1 MINDGMFSSNKNY
14 WETPQRFFE
23 KLNREFNFELD
34 VASTSDNAKCERYFT
49 ELENG
54 LEQSWRGNVFCNPP
68 YGREIGD
75 WVKKAYDES
84 LVNTN
89 GVIVLLI
96 PARTDTRYWHDYIFN
111 KASEIRFLKGR
122 IKFELN
128 GVPKQSAP
136 FPSAVIIYRSN
147 DVGNLKITT
156 DDAKEV
162 AE

>member
-1 MINDGMFSSNKNY
+1 MINDGMFTSNKNY
-14 WETPQRFFE
+14 WETPQEFFG

-34 VASTSDNAKCERYFT
+34 VVSTSDNAKCERYFT

-122 IKFELN
+122 MKCELN
-128 GVPKQSAP
+128 GVSKQSAP
-136 FPSAVIIYRSN
+136 FPSAVVIYKSN
-147 DVGNLKITT
+147 DVGISKVTT
-156 DDAKEV
+156 DDAKGATE
-162 AE
+162 

>member
-1 MINDGMFSSNKNY
+1 MINDGMFTSNKNY
-14 WETPQRFFE
+14 WETPQEFFE
-23 KLNREFNFELD
+23 KLNREFNFGLD
-34 VASTSDNAKCERYFT
+34 AASTSDNAKCERYFT

-54 LEQSWRGNVFCNPP
+54 LEQDWRGNVFCNPP

-75 WVKKAYDES
+75 WVKKAHDES

-122 IKFELN
+122 LKFELN
-128 GVPKQSAP
+128 GASKQPAP
-136 FPSAVIIYRSN
+136 FPSAVVIYKSN
-147 DVGNLKITT
+147 DVGNSRITT

>member
-1 MINDGMFSSNKNY
+1 MF
-14 WETPQRFFE
+14 
-23 KLNREFNFELD
+23 
-34 VASTSDNAKCERYFT
+34 
-49 ELENG
+49 
-54 LEQSWRGNVFCNPP
+54 FCNPP
-68 YGREIGD
+68 YGREIGN

-128 GVPKQSAP
+128 GASKKSAP
-136 FPSAVIIYRSN
+136 FPSAVVIYRSN
-147 DVGNLKITT
+147 DVGNSKVTT
-156 DDAKEV
+156 DDAKEM

>member
-1 MINDGMFSSNKNY
+1 MINDGMFTSNKNY
-14 WETPQRFFE
+14 WETPHEFFG

-34 VASTSDNAKCERYFT
+34 VASNGDNAKCERYFT

-54 LEQSWRGNVFCNPP
+54 LEQDWRGNVFCNPP

-75 WVKKAYDES
+75 WVKKAHDES

-122 IKFELN
+122 LKFELN
-128 GVPKQSAP
+128 GAPKQSAP
-136 FPSAVIIYRSN
+136 FPSAVVIYRSN
-147 DVGNLKITT
+147 DVGNLKVTT
-156 DDAKEV
+156 DDAKGV